1 MTRTK
6 EDTRKKKE
14 FKIIE
19 GHLRNYRNY
28 QAGIKNMNKQMD
40 YIMPGIT
47 ASYELREESIGAF
60 VFSSSTEKYAIDRIE
75 SKRALQLHED
85 IMIYQLIINSIDIAL
100 AALDDDEREF
110 VELRYFNNHS
120 ILVIAEKM
128 GYSERQVFLIRNS
141 VRDILGISL
150 KNLVNLRI

>member
-1 MTRTK
+1 MAQTK
-6 EDTRKKKE
+6 EDTRKKKD

-28 QAGIKNMNKQMD
+28 LAGIKNMTKQMD

-85 IMIYQLIINSIDIAL
+85 IMIYKLISNSIEIAL
-100 AALDDDEREF
+100 EELEDEEREF
-110 VELRYFNNHS
+110 VKLRYFNNHS
-120 ILVIAEKM
+120 ILVIADKM

-141 VRDILGISL
+141 VREILGISL
-150 KNLVNLRI
+150 KNLIHLKA